1 MGQIYIILDMPK
13 EKIKKFEHITIIKDE
28 IPNIKRLGKKESEL
42 QSIVKQFQMVSYM
55 HKQRS

>member
-1 MGQIYIILDMPK
+1 MPK

-28 IPNIKRLGKKESEL
+28 IQNIKRLGKKESEL